1 MNHTIVHFEIPADDV
16 EKMKGFY
23 KAVFDWKLIDLKGE
37 VDYTMLHTV
46 PTDDQGMLIE
56 PGVNGGM
63 YKRTERNQVPINYI
77 SVESVDDYLEK
88 AVNNGGRVI
97 APKTEVPKI
106 GFIAWIADPEGNPI
120 GLLQPASM

>member
-1 MNHTIVHFEIPADDV
+1 VNHTIVHFEIPADDV
-16 EKMKGFY
+16 EKMMGFY
-23 KAVFDWKLIDLKGE
+23 KAVFDWKLIDLRGKVE
-37 VDYTMLHTV
+37 YVMLHTV
-46 PTDDQGMLIE
+46 PTDDQGMLKE
-56 PGVNGGM
+56 PGVNGGI
-63 YKRTERNQVPINYI
+63 YKRTEANQIPINYI

-97 APKTEVPKI
+97 APKTEVPNI